1 MNDSDAWHQKELDER
16 RRAEDELSNDPEYLE
31 WAKQYDEATRKE
43 QIMDMTK
50 YAGSESKYLKASDL
64 SGGRPQVVIESVS
77 LLEFDDEEKGKHAK
91 PTLKFQGKEKQLVVN
106 ATNCEELIRAF
117 GADSDKWIGKTI
129 GLSTKYYKAFDR
141 EGIVVTPITSAEE
154 SDVPF

>member
-1 MNDSDAWHQKELDER
+1 MEDNSDAWAQLENENER
-16 RRAEDELSNDPEYLE
+16 RELEE
-31 WAKQYDEATRKE
+31 WLDQYEEPR
-43 QIMDMTK
+43 MDMTQ

-64 SGGRPQVVIESVS
+64 SGGRPQVVIEAVH
-77 LLEFDDEEKGKHAK
+77 LLEFDDEEKGKHKK

-117 GADSDKWIGKTI
+117 GADSDGWVGKTV

-141 EGIVVTPITSAEE
+141 EGIVLTPIVE
-154 SDVPF
+154 SDPNDDIPW